1 MLRLFLLQINEIF
14 LIFDI
19 NELILLIIVIFWQ
32 LSVVMLR
39 LYNKK
44 SMCTKQVYIINM
56 EMLKSI
62 KLNINFIIVL

>member
-1 MLRLFLLQINEIF
+1 MLRRFLLQTNEIF

-32 LSVVMLR
+32 LSVVMLQ

-44 SMCTKQVYIINM
+44 SMCIKQLYTINM
-56 EMLKSI
+56 KMLKSI

>member
-1 MLRLFLLQINEIF
+1 MLRLFLLRTNEIF

-32 LSVVMLR
+32 LSAVMLR
-39 LYNKK
+39 LCNKK
-44 SMCTKQVYIINM
+44 SMCTKQLYIINM

-62 KLNINFIIVL
+62 KLSINLIIVL

>member
-19 NELILLIIVIFWQ
+19 NGLIMLIIVIFWQ
-32 LSVVMLR
+32 LSVVMLQ

-44 SMCTKQVYIINM
+44 SMCIKQLYTINM